1 MNRFALTLIG
11 LIAAS
16 AEFTPVARAQYT
28 GVNYNR
34 PSQGPSQTVGLVG
47 GLGTRES
54 VRQIDQRRPY
64 GSTGGGPI
72 LGTFGLG
79 RGADA
84 GPPPLPDAVLPSRP
98 LGRSFP
104 WNRRQPFINAA
115 GVYSTTD
122 LQIISGLD
130 LAQSLSMPLM
140 GVDSP
145 RIIPPRYAEPPQ
157 PAADSPFHA
166 MFGLQASAAAPPADE
181 AAASGKTLTE
191 HLEDANDRATAL
203 LLARAK
209 HAFKTATLSESPARA
224 EEMSR
229 AISALEAVREV
240 RPAEYEPE
248 LLLVHAELFRG
259 RIWSATMYLQKL
271 VAKNPGFFTQHKD
284 VREYFGD
291 VKVLE
296 DQARKFIRVGD
307 ENPDLVEAQAL
318 QAYCAWVLGDLPR
331 VRLTI
336 EALARQQ
343 SAKPE
348 VQRALQIAF
357 AINAGLN

>member
-1 MNRFALTLIG
+1 VA
-11 LIAAS
+11 
-16 AEFTPVARAQYT
+16 TPTSLAQYT
-28 GVNYNR
+28 GINFSR
-34 PSQGPSQTVGLVG
+34 PSDGPSQRVGLVG
-47 GLGTRES
+47 GLGTREA
-54 VRQIDQRRPY
+54 VRQLDQRRPY
-64 GSTGGGPI
+64 GSTGGGAL

-79 RGADA
+79 AGANE
-84 GPPPLPDAVLPSRP
+84 GPPPLPDAVLPSGP

-104 WNRRQPFINAA
+104 WNRRQPLINPA
-115 GVYSTTD
+115 GVYSTAD
-122 LQIISGLD
+122 LRVISGLD
-130 LAQSLSMPLM
+130 LAEGLSMPLL
-140 GVDSP
+140 GVDP
-145 RIIPPRYAEPPQ
+145 ARINPPRFADPTQ
-157 PAADSPFHA
+157 PTTDSPFHV
-166 MFGLQASAAAPPADE
+166 MFGLEPSSSTSSAE
-181 AAASGKTLTE
+181 ETTTSGKTLTE
-191 HLEDANDRATAL
+191 RLEDANDRATEL

-209 HAFKTATLSESPARA
+209 HAFKTATLPEAPARE

-240 RPAEYEPE
+240 RPADYEPE

-271 VAKNPGFFTQHKD
+271 VAKNPGFFAQRKD

-291 VKVLE
+291 VQVLE
-296 DQARKFIRVGD
+296 EQARQFIRVGD

-336 EALARQQ
+336 EALARQK
-343 SAKPE
+343 SASPE